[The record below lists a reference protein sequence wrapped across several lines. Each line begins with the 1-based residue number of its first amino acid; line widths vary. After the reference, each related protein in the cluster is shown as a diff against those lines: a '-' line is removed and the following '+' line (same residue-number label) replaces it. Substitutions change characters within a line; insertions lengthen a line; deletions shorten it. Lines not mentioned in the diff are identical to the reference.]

1 MKFGQAFSYVFKDP
15 DWFKKIIIPALCGL
29 IPVVGQFIVI
39 GYTFKVAKKLITEG
53 TDTPLPV
60 LDFGADL
67 GKGFMVTLITLLFIL
82 PVMILGSIAGG
93 VGGAIA
99 GAYQDVWKTVLGI
112 LSACVGVFAGLFAL
126 LIAFILPPA
135 IANYAAKDVF
145 KAAFNFKEIFGMIK
159 KSFKSWLLV
168 FVGGLLTGL
177 IAPLG
182 SIACGIGVILTTI
195 YAAMV
200 NYHLIGQAY
209 NVSNTPVQGEIVL

>member
-39 GYTFKVAKKLITEG
+39 GYTFKVAKKLIAEG

-67 GKGFMVTLITLLFIL
+67 GKGFMVTLITLLFML
-82 PVMILGSIAGG
+82 PVMILGGIAGG
-93 VGGAIA
+93 IGGAMA
-99 GAYQDVWKTVLGI
+99 GVYEDVWVTVLGI
-112 LSACVGVFAGLFAL
+112 LTACVGVFAGLFAL
-126 LIAFILPPA
+126 LIAFILPAA
-135 IANYAAKDVF
+135 IANYAAKNEF
-145 KAAFNFKEIFGMIK
+145 KAAFKFKEIFGMIK

-168 FVGGLLTGL
+168 FVGGLLAGL
-177 IAPLG
+177 IAPIG
-182 SIACGIGVILTTI
+182 GIACGIGAILTAVF
-195 YAAMV
+195 AAMV
-200 NYHLIGQAY
+200 NYHLMGQAY

>member
-29 IPVVGQFIVI
+29 IPVIGLFIVI
-39 GYTFKVAKKLITEG
+39 GYAFKVAKKLIAEG

-67 GKGFMVTLITLLFIL
+67 GKGFMVILIKLLYIL
-82 PVMILGSIAGG
+82 PVLILVGIAGAI
-93 VGGAIA
+93 VGAMV
-99 GAYQDVWKTVLGI
+99 GAYQDMWKAVLGI
-112 LSACVGVFAGLFAL
+112 LTACVGVFAFLFAL
-126 LIAFILPPA
+126 LITFILPSA

-145 KAAFNFKEIFGMIK
+145 KAAFNFKEIFGIIK

-168 FVGGLLTGL
+168 FLGALLGVL
-177 IAPLG
+177 ITILG
-182 SIACGIGVILTTI
+182 VFACIVGVILTGI
-195 YAAMV
+195 FAALI

>member
-39 GYTFKVAKKLITEG
+39 GYTFKVAKKLIAEG

-67 GKGFMVTLITLLFIL
+67 GKGFMVTLITLLFML
-82 PVMILGSIAGG
+82 PVMILGGIAGG
-93 VGGAIA
+93 VGSAMA
-99 GAYQDVWKTVLGI
+99 TVYEDVWVTVLGI
-112 LSACVGVFAGLFAL
+112 LTACIGLFAGLFAL

-168 FVGGLLTGL
+168 FVGGLLAGL
-177 IAPLG
+177 ITPLG
-182 SIACGIGVILTTI
+182 SIACGIGVILTAI
-195 YAAMV
+195 FASMV

>member
-1 MKFGQAFSYVFKDP
+1 
-15 DWFKKIIIPALCGL
+15 
-29 IPVVGQFIVI
+29 
-39 GYTFKVAKKLITEG
+39 
-53 TDTPLPV
+53 

-67 GKGFMVTLITLLFIL
+67 GKGFMVTLITLLFML
-82 PVMILGSIAGG
+82 PVMILGGIAGG
-93 VGGAIA
+93 VGSAMA
-99 GAYQDVWKTVLGI
+99 TVYEDVWVTVLGI
-112 LSACVGVFAGLFAL
+112 LTACIGLFAGLFAL

-168 FVGGLLTGL
+168 FVGGLLAGL
-177 IAPLG
+177 ITPLG
-182 SIACGIGVILTTI
+182 SIACGIGVILTAI
-195 YAAMV
+195 FASMV

>member
-39 GYTFKVAKKLITEG
+39 GYTFKVAKKLIAEG

-67 GKGFMVTLITLLFIL
+67 GKGFMVSLITLLFVL

-93 VGGAIA
+93 IGGALA
-99 GAYQDVWKTVLGI
+99 GVYEEAWVII
-112 LSACVGVFAGLFAL
+112 LSILAACVGILAGLLAL
-126 LIAFILPPA
+126 LITFILPPA

-168 FVGGLLTGL
+168 FVGSLLAGL

-182 SIACGIGVILTTI
+182 SIACGIGVILTAI
-195 YAAMV
+195 FAALV

>member
-39 GYTFKVAKKLITEG
+39 GYTFKVAKKLIAEG

-67 GKGFMVTLITLLFIL
+67 GKGFMVTLITLLFML
-82 PVMILGSIAGG
+82 PVMILGGIAGG
-93 VGGAIA
+93 IGGALA
-99 GAYQDVWKTVLGI
+99 GVYEEVWVIILGI
-112 LSACVGVFAGLFAL
+112 LAACVGILAGLLAL
-126 LIAFILPPA
+126 LITFILPAA

-168 FVGGLLTGL
+168 FVGGLLAGL

-182 SIACGIGVILTTI
+182 SIACGIGVILTAI
-195 YAAMV
+195 FAGMI

-209 NVSNTPVQGEIVL
+209 NISNTPVQGEIVL